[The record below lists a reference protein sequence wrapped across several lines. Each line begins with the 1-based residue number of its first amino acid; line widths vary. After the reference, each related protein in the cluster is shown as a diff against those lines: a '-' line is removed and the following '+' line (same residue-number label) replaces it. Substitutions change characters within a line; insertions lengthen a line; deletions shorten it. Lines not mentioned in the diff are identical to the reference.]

1 MFKIN
6 EDGSF
11 EIVRGDSASF
21 RIRLYTKSGSGTPT
35 EYIPQEGDTFLFTV
49 KKNTKTEDVIFQ
61 KSGPNVD
68 ISPEDTEGLTYGKY
82 VYDVQFTYASGFRDT
97 VIRPSTFTIL
107 EEVTF

>member
-68 ISPEDTEGLTYGKY
+68 ISPEDTEGLPNGKY

>member
-6 EDGSF
+6 EDGTF

-21 RIRLYTKSGSGTPT
+21 KIRLYQNSGGTPV
-35 EYIPQEGDTFLFTV
+35 EYEPKEGDTFLFTV
-49 KKNTKTEDVIFQ
+49 KKNTKTEDIIFQ

-68 ISPEDTEGLTYGKY
+68 IAPEDTEGLPYGKY

-97 VIRPSTFTIL
+97 VIRPNTFIIL